1 MLCVISLSQK
11 INGLEC
17 QPCGHGFLG
26 TFIFD
31 YVCAFIVV
39 FLLLFTFAFS
49 SYALHVSPNSVHS
62 NPVSN
67 DHVHLKAEHIPTLQ
81 VAFETVVCKTGFGT
95 FPYVP
100 PLLQC
105 PYYYFVG
112 KKTAKEC
119 PI

>member
-1 MLCVISLSQK
+1 MRLFLTTRVHLLLS
-11 INGLEC
+11 
-17 QPCGHGFLG
+17 FFRF
-26 TFIFD
+26 FIFAFLT
-31 YVCAFIVV
+31 CA
-39 FLLLFTFAFS
+39 LL
-49 SYALHVSPNSVHS
+49 VSPNSVHS

-81 VAFETVVCKTGFGT
+81 VAFETVVCNTGFGT

-112 KKTAKEC
+112 KKIAKEC